1 MEEKGRGGIF
11 EVKIFEVKIFEVK
24 IYVRVR
30 WGERRSTKY
39 RQTFLSKIL
48 NDSKH

>member
-30 WGERRSTKY
+30 
-39 RQTFLSKIL
+39 
-48 NDSKH
+48 